1 MTIQAWSV
9 AARGTW
15 RRRAIRLEPWLIGLA
30 GFLVASAALLLREEG
45 AGLARLAA
53 LALPA

>member
-1 MTIQAWSV
+1 MAIQAWSV